1 MSDTDKP
8 YTVSDRRHFTPEGR
22 AREEEAEA
30 ARPAAPEETRTASG
44 ETPPAGDR
52 SEALGASPDPVELSQ
67 FLLSL
72 GAQAGA
78 LLSGQGL
85 PEGADEAQALD
96 AARSIIGIL
105 EMLQDKT
112 EGRRTSEES
121 ALLEGLLFEL
131 RMGYVEK
138 TRARST

>member
-22 AREEEAEA
+22 AREDEAEA
-30 ARPAAPEETRTASG
+30 PGPAAPEEAPAAPD
-44 ETPPAGDR
+44 ETPPAGEQ
-52 SEALGASPDPVELSQ
+52 SETSGAPPAPVELSQ

-85 PEGADEAQALD
+85 PEGADAAQALD

>member
-22 AREEEAEA
+22 PREDEGEAV
-30 ARPAAPEETRTASG
+30 PQAAPEETRAEQGGTGAG
-44 ETPPAGDR
+44 EPA
-52 SEALGASPDPVELSQ
+52 PVDFSQ

-78 LLSGQGL
+78 LLSGGAL
-85 PEGADEAQALD
+85 PDGMDAGQALES
-96 AARSIIGIL
+96 ARSIISIL
-105 EMLQDKT
+105 EMLKGKT
-112 EGRRTSEES
+112 EGRRTSQED
-121 ALLEGLLFEL
+121 ALLDGLLFEL
-131 RMGYVEK
+131 RMRYVEK

>member
-22 AREEEAEA
+22 PREDEAEA
-30 ARPAAPEETRTASG
+30 GPQAVPPDESGAGGSSAGPA
-44 ETPPAGDR
+44 DF
-52 SEALGASPDPVELSQ
+52 SQ

-72 GAQAGA
+72 AAQAAA
-78 LLSGQGL
+78 LLAGRGL
-85 PEGADEAQALD
+85 PEGTNAAQALEG
-96 AARSIIGIL
+96 ARSIISIL
-105 EMLQDKT
+105 GMLQDKT
-112 EGRRTSEES
+112 EGRRTTEES

-138 TRARST
+138 TRARSS